1 MDLTVKIATLL
12 LEAGCDPTSRTKEGR
27 TALMMAVEQ
36 VGCGFVAL
44 TDKWKK
50 NLKNFILKYYIILV
64 LLWSSY
70 LEAHIVI

>member
-36 VGCGFVAL
+36 VHVGCGFVAL
-44 TDKWKK
+44 SDKWKT
-50 NLKNFILKYYIILV
+50 I
-64 LLWSSY
+64 
-70 LEAHIVI
+70 